1 MSRVGSRVVQ
11 IPSGIQVDVQARQVA
26 VAGPRGKLELAI
38 PIELNVEKKGQEVR
52 VEVCSEG
59 RRGRALHGLYR
70 TLLVNLITGVQNG
83 FEKRL
88 ELSGVGYQCAVKGK
102 HLELSVGFSK
112 PVVFEIPSGISCVPT
127 DNTHLIV
134 SGIDKQ
140 AVGQFAAK
148 IHDARTPDPYKAKGV
163 RYQGEVIRR
172 KAGKAFGSGG

>member
-1 MSRVGSRVVQ
+1 MSRVGNKAVQ
-11 IPSGIQVDVQARQVA
+11 IPNGIQFDVQGRQVV

-38 PIELNVEKKGQEVR
+38 PTELTVELNGQVLR
-52 VEVCSEG
+52 VDVCSDG
-59 RRGRALHGLYR
+59 RQGRALHGLYR
-70 TLLVNLITGVQNG
+70 TLLTNMIVGVQNG

-88 ELSGVGYQCAVKGK
+88 ELSGVGYQCAVKGNQ
-102 HLELSVGFSK
+102 LELSVGFSR
-112 PVVFEIPSGISCVPT
+112 PVVFEIPPGITCVPT

-148 IHDARTPDPYKAKGV
+148 IHEVRTPDPYKAKGV

-172 KAGKAFGSGG
+172 KAGKAFGSSG